1 MAVQALSRRRE
12 QWKEGARVV
21 FGIAAAMWVVEVVD
35 SLDSHRLDRDGIV
48 PRSVSHLYGIVF
60 APFLHASFGH
70 LIANTIPFV
79 LLGLAIALASAAR
92 VVAVTAIVALSSGVG
107 TWLTAP
113 AGSVTLGASG
123 VVFGYATYLISR
135 GMFNR
140 RIGELAMGVVVGVL
154 FGGALLS
161 GLLPH
166 SGISWQAHLFGG
178 IGGVL
183 AAQML
188 AAPRGGARD
197 QSGHGAHEALTAA
210 RVGGQP
216 AERG

>member
-1 MAVQALSRRRE
+1 MALQALSRRRE
-12 QWKEGARVV
+12 QWSEGARVV
-21 FGIAAAMWVVEVVD
+21 SVLAGAMWVVEVVD
-35 SLDSHRLDRDGIV
+35 SLDSHRLDSDGIV
-48 PRSVSHLYGIVF
+48 PRSVSHLYGIAF

-79 LLGLAIALASAAR
+79 LLGLTIALAGAAR
-92 VVAVTAIVALSSGVG
+92 VAAVTAIVALASGAG

-113 AGSVTLGASG
+113 SGSVTLGASG

-135 GMFNR
+135 GAFNR
-140 RIGELAMGVVVGVL
+140 RIGELAIGVVVAIV
-154 FGGALLS
+154 FGGALLW

-183 AAQML
+183 AASAL
-188 AAPRGGARD
+188 AAPRGGVRELPD
-197 QSGHGAHEALTAA
+197 KTS
-210 RVGGQP
+210 P
-216 AERG
+216 ERSRQFERLSSRANQG

>member
-1 MAVQALSRRRE
+1 MALQALSRRRE
-12 QWKEGARVV
+12 QWIDGARVV
-21 FGIAAAMWVVEVVD
+21 FALAAAMWVVEVVD
-35 SLDSHRLDRDGIV
+35 SLDSHRLDSDGIV

-70 LIANTIPFV
+70 LIANTIPFL
-79 LLGLAIALASAAR
+79 LLGLTIALASAAR
-92 VVAVTAIVALSSGVG
+92 VVAVTAIVALASGAG

-113 AGSVTLGASG
+113 PGSVTLGASG

-135 GMFNR
+135 GVFNR
-140 RIGELAMGVVVGVL
+140 RIGELAIGVVGGVL
-154 FGGALLS
+154 LW

-183 AAQML
+183 AARVL
-188 AAPRGGARD
+188 AAPHDGARD
-197 QSGHGAHEALTAA
+197 RPATTSPQRLKHIERAHS
-210 RVGGQP
+210 RVD
-216 AERG
+216 